1 MHQDQDGEFEK
12 FLENSSSTLLK
23 FPPLTRDVSKGT
35 SSVMALHTRRTK
47 EEMASLFGSEFALFA
62 AIFGRR
68 LNAR

>member
-1 MHQDQDGEFEK
+1 MHQGQDAEFQK

-23 FPPLTRDVSKGT
+23 FPSLTRDLSQGT
-35 SSVMALHTRRTK
+35 PSVMALHTRRTK
-47 EEMASLFGSEFALFA
+47 EEMASSFGSEFILFA

>member
-23 FPPLTRDVSKGT
+23 FPPLTRDVSQGT
-35 SSVMALHTRRTK
+35 SSVMALHTRQ

-62 AIFGRR
+62 PIFGRR
-68 LNAR
+68 LNTR